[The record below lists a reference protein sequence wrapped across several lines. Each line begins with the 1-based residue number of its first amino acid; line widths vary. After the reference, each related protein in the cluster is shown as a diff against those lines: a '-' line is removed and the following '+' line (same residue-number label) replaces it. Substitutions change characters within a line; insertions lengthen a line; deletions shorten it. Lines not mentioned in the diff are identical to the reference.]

1 MVLTVDTEPPT
12 ELVEALRGAGLDD
25 VRVCRLL

>member
-1 MVLTVDTEPPT
+1 MVLTVDTEPPA

-25 VRVCRLL
+25 ARVCRLL